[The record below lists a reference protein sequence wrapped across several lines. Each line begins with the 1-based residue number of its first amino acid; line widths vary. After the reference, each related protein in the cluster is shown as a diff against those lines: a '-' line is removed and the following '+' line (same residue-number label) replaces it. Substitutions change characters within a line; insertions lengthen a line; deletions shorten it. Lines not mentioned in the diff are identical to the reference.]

1 MLNDLDSLLTES
13 ERNNMLKNNKI
24 LTNPVS
30 MFKIDIVKVFKKK
43 ETLKDIFK
51 CKKLQKKH
59 KLQDFKS
66 IRFVINRIREE

>member
-1 MLNDLDSLLTES
+1 MLNHLDSLLTES

-30 MFKIDIVKVFKKK
+30 MFNIDIVKVFKKK
-43 ETLKDIFK
+43 ETLKDILK

-59 KLQDFKS
+59 KLQDFRS
-66 IRFVINRIREE
+66 I

>member
-1 MLNDLDSLLTES
+1 MLNQLDSLLTES

-24 LTNPVS
+24 LTNPVN

-43 ETLKDIFK
+43 RTLKNILK

-66 IRFVINRIREE
+66 IL

>member
-1 MLNDLDSLLTES
+1 MI
-13 ERNNMLKNNKI
+13 RNNKI

-59 KLQDFKS
+59 KLQDFKP
-66 IRFVINRIREE
+66 I

>member
-1 MLNDLDSLLTES
+1 MLTDLDSLLTES
-13 ERNNMLKNNKI
+13 ERNNMIRNNKI

-43 ETLKDIFK
+43 ETLKDILK

-59 KLQDFKS
+59 KLQHFKS
-66 IRFVINRIREE
+66 IL

>member
-13 ERNNMLKNNKI
+13 ERKYMIRNTKT
-24 LTNPVS
+24 LTNPIS

-43 ETLKDIFK
+43 QTLKDIFK

-59 KLQDFKS
+59 KIQDFNQLKV
-66 IRFVINRIREE
+66 IRYLGR

>member
-1 MLNDLDSLLTES
+1 
-13 ERNNMLKNNKI
+13 MLKNSKT
-24 LTNPVS
+24 LTNPIS

-59 KLQDFKS
+59 KIQDFKS
-66 IRFVINRIREE
+66 I

>member
-13 ERNNMLKNNKI
+13 ERKYMIRNTKT
-24 LTNPVS
+24 LTNPIS

-51 CKKLQKKH
+51 CKKLQKKY
-59 KLQDFKS
+59 KLQDFKHPL
-66 IRFVINRIREE
+66 

>member
-13 ERNNMLKNNKI
+13 ERKNMIRNTKT
-24 LTNPVS
+24 LTNPIS

-59 KLQDFKS
+59 KLQYFKS
-66 IRFVINRIREE
+66 I

>member
-1 MLNDLDSLLTES
+1 MLNQLDSLLTES
-13 ERNNMLKNNKI
+13 ERNNMLKNNKT
-24 LTNPVS
+24 LTNPIS

-59 KLQDFKS
+59 KLQDFKHPL
-66 IRFVINRIREE
+66 

>member
-13 ERNNMLKNNKI
+13 ERKNMIRNTKT
-24 LTNPVS
+24 LTNPIS

-59 KLQDFKS
+59 KLQDFRS
-66 IRFVINRIREE
+66 I

>member
-1 MLNDLDSLLTES
+1 MLNNLDSLLTES
-13 ERNNMLKNNKI
+13 ERKNMIRNTKT
-24 LTNPVS
+24 LTNPIS

-59 KLQDFKS
+59 KLQDFRS
-66 IRFVINRIREE
+66 I

>member
-13 ERNNMLKNNKI
+13 ERNIMLKNSKT
-24 LTNPVS
+24 LTNPIS

-59 KLQDFKS
+59 KIQDFKS
-66 IRFVINRIREE
+66 I

>member
-1 MLNDLDSLLTES
+1 MLNHLDSLLTES
-13 ERNNMLKNNKI
+13 ERNNMFRNNKI
-24 LTNPVS
+24 SSNTVN

-66 IRFVINRIREE
+66 I

>member
-1 MLNDLDSLLTES
+1 MI
-13 ERNNMLKNNKI
+13 RNTKT
-24 LTNPVS
+24 LTNPIS

-66 IRFVINRIREE
+66 I

>member
-1 MLNDLDSLLTES
+1 MLNQLDSLLTES

-24 LTNPVS
+24 LTNPVN
-30 MFKIDIVKVFKKK
+30 MFKIDIVKVFEKKR
-43 ETLKDIFK
+43 TFNDILK

-66 IRFVINRIREE
+66 IL

>member
-13 ERNNMLKNNKI
+13 ERKNMIRNTKT
-24 LTNPVS
+24 LTNPIS

-66 IRFVINRIREE
+66 I

>member
-1 MLNDLDSLLTES
+1 MLNQLDSLLTES
-13 ERNNMLKNNKI
+13 ERNNMLRNNKI
-24 LTNPVS
+24 ITSPVN

-43 ETLKDIFK
+43 ETLKDILK

-66 IRFVINRIREE
+66 IL